1 MVRVHSVSPMGTRK
15 ITSGLRLPPKR
26 PRETIVNF
34 FGQAQRMI
42 GIYSGPWN
50 ATHGKEIVAHSA
62 FKLMCCV
69 YCVIEIP
76 FSAGRALILST
87 EKFLL
92 IAQHKIPA
100 AKAVGVF
107 VLLLLRGNGSLVVVG
122 YKRSWLGLVVTTAAP
137 TRFARFFISK
147 RSLTPWRRAGWRR
160 RRRSRRAPPGW
171 PASALG
177 QAGRSV
183 GRVRP
188 RAAGWP
194 PVRPPLGHTA

>member
-1 MVRVHSVSPMGTRK
+1 MGTRK

-26 PRETIVNF
+26 PQETIVNF

-62 FKLMCCV
+62 FELMRCV
-69 YCVIEIP
+69 YCVIEILFP
-76 FSAGRALILST
+76 AGRALILST

-122 YKRSWLGLVVTTAAP
+122 YKELVTWPCGDDGGPNAIRALFYKQEV
-137 TRFARFFISK
+137 SH
-147 RSLTPWRRAGWRR
+147 SLA
-160 RRRSRRAPPGW
+160 
-171 PASALG
+171 
-177 QAGRSV
+177 AGRV
-183 GRVRP
+183 
-188 RAAGWP
+188 AA
-194 PVRPPLGHTA
+194 